1 MPAAL
6 TLVKEGAFDA
16 DNRNAL
22 NSNFTNLSAGTIP
35 FTNVT
40 TAGLT
45 LTRAVLSGSSDA
57 IPPGTPAIYVVTT
70 AGVDAMTLAAPT
82 AAQNGVVIIVTS
94 QTTNAHTI
102 TATSLFANGTA
113 LKTTATFAAFA
124 GAGVVLMANN
134 LVWNVLSSTAVTF
147 T

>member
-1 MPAAL
+1 MPAAV
-6 TLVKEGAFDA
+6 TLVNEGAFDST
-16 DNRNAL
+16 NRNAL
-22 NSNFTNLSAGTIP
+22 NSNFTNLASGSIP
-35 FTNVT
+35 FS
-40 TAGLT
+40 GLT
-45 LTRAVLSGSSDA
+45 LTRTVLSGSSDA

-82 AAQNGVVIIVTS
+82 AAQNGTVIIVSS